1 MPELSANGDTP
12 KSKPERSGWLA
23 RLFSPL
29 SGGSKREVPA
39 HLAAITVQ
47 VDDSPGWTSLTGRP
61 HDYDQSKIQEL
72 YADALEAWRKN
83 PIAWRIIAV
92 TTDYVVGDKFLV
104 SSPHRD
110 MQRFIDRFWNHPQN
124 NLDMRLESISDELA
138 RAGDVFV
145 VLFRNRQDGL
155 SYLRFV
161 TKDRI
166 QKIETAPNDWER
178 ELAYYETQEI
188 GEPKKWVSPYHEA
201 AAEQDAIMLHYAVN
215 RPLGAL
221 MGESDLTTMLPWL
234 QRYSRMLEDRV
245 RLNWALRAFLWFVTV
260 PTTKIR
266 EKQEQYRNPP
276 EAGSIIVKDDSE
288 KWEVQ
293 APLLHA
299 SDAQHDL
306 KAVRQMIDA
315 GSGYPPHW
323 RGESAD
329 ANLATAT
336 AMQAP
341 TERHLVRRQKYFSF
355 VLQDILYQAYLRAR
369 ALGKARRISETD
381 YEKLFSVMAPDISRA
396 DNEAL
401 ARAARD
407 ISQAL
412 AALQT
417 QLAGRSDAFT
427 RLMLRLVYRF
437 AGEPQGDETIQ
448 QILDQVRQNPER
460 SEPQANEDEG
470 KEKET
475 PNPQPSAGV
484 GEKKAP
490 P

>member
-1 MPELSANGDTP
+1 MAERNEE
-12 KSKPERSGWLA
+12 KSKPDTWRERIARWLI
-23 RLFSPL
+23 
-29 SGGSKREVPA
+29 GSKNGA
-39 HLAAITVQ
+39 SGLASVTAQ
-47 VDDSPGWTSLTGRP
+47 VDDSSGWTSLTGRP

-92 TTDYVVGDKFLV
+92 TTDYVVGDRFLI

-110 MQRFIDRFWNHPQN
+110 MQRFIDRFWNHNQN
-124 NLDMRLESISDELA
+124 NIDMRLEAMSDELA
-138 RAGDVFV
+138 RAGDLFV
-145 VLFRNRQDGL
+145 LLFRNPQDGL
-155 SYLRFV
+155 SYIRFV

-178 ELAYYETQEI
+178 ELVFYETQDI
-188 GEPKKWVSPYHEA
+188 GEPKKWVSPYHQA
-201 AAEQDAIMLHYAVN
+201 ASEQDAIMLHYAVN

-276 EAGSIIVKDDSE
+276 EAGSIVVKDESE
-288 KWEVQ
+288 QWAVQ
-293 APLLHA
+293 APVLHA
-299 SDAQHDL
+299 TDAQHDL

-323 RGESAD
+323 RGEAAD

-341 TERHLVRRQKYFSF
+341 TERHLLRRQKYFSF
-355 VLQDILYQAYLRAR
+355 MLQDLIFQAYQRAR
-369 ALGKARRISETD
+369 DLGKVRRVSETD
-381 YEKLFSVMAPDISRA
+381 YEKLFSLTAPDISRS

-401 ARAARD
+401 ARASKD
-407 ISQAL
+407 IATAL
-412 AALQT
+412 VSLSG
-417 QLAGRSDAFT
+417 QLMGRSETFSK
-427 RLMLRLVYRF
+427 LMLSLVYRF
-437 AGEPQGDETIQ
+437 AGEPQSDSVVQE
-448 QILDQVRQNPER
+448 ILDQVKENP
-460 SEPQANEDEG
+460 
-470 KEKET
+470 
-475 PNPQPSAGV
+475 
-484 GEKKAP
+484 AP
-490 P
+490 PPPPATSAPPGEGSQQ

>member
-1 MPELSANGDTP
+1 MAAQDSWRARFARWLLRLSD
-12 KSKPERSGWLA
+12 SRS
-23 RLFSPL
+23 
-29 SGGSKREVPA
+29 
-39 HLAAITVQ
+39 LAAVTAQ

-92 TTDYVVGDKFLV
+92 TTDYVVGDKFLI
-104 SSPHRD
+104 SSRHRD

-124 NLDMRLESISDELA
+124 NFDMRLETMSDELA
-138 RAGDVFV
+138 RAGDLFV
-145 VLFRNRQDGL
+145 VLFRNTQDGL
-155 SYLRFV
+155 SYIRFV

-166 QKIETAPNDWER
+166 EKIETAANDWER
-178 ELAYYETQEI
+178 ELVFYETQDI
-188 GEPKKWVSPYHEA
+188 GEPKKWYSPDHP
-201 AAEQDAIMLHYAVN
+201 AAEKQDAIMLHYAVN
-215 RPLGAL
+215 RPMGAL

-260 PTTKIR
+260 PTTKVR
-266 EKQEQYRNPP
+266 EKQEQYRTPP
-276 EAGSIIVKDDSE
+276 EAGSIVVKDESE
-288 KWEVQ
+288 QWEVQ
-293 APLLHA
+293 TPLLHS

-341 TERHLVRRQKYFSF
+341 TERHLLRRQKYFSF
-355 VLQDILYQAYLRAR
+355 ALQDVIFQAYKRAR
-369 ALGKARRISETD
+369 DLGKVRRISETD
-381 YEKLFSVMAPDISRA
+381 YEKLFSVTAPDISRS

-401 ARAARD
+401 ARAAND

-412 AALQT
+412 ASLSG
-417 QLAGRSDAFT
+417 QLAGKSETFS

-437 AGEPQGDETIQ
+437 AGEPQADEILQ
-448 QILDQVRQNPER
+448 EILDQVKENPIT
-460 SEPQANEDEG
+460 PPLQGGDKEG
-470 KEKET
+470 
-475 PNPQPSAGV
+475 G
-484 GEKKAP
+484 KKP
-490 P
+490 